1 VALCITPV
9 DEQTLDQWR
18 LVHNEIIPTAPLSA
32 NEVRE
37 RAARYRLTLA
47 YDDGSLVGN
56 ATLRPPDPAGTVTV
70 IVRVLPGFRRR
81 GYGSAYLG
89 AVLSEA
95 RALGAATIRSV
106 VLASNIDG
114 LVFAQRRGFVE
125 YGRHLLEGHKIPFVD
140 LVLVEQPSSSASL
153 HRGGEA

>member
-1 VALCITPV
+1 VALRIVPV
-9 DEQTLDQWR
+9 DDQTLDQWR
-18 LVHNEIIPTAPLSA
+18 LVHNEIIPTAPLSSD
-32 NEVRE
+32 EVRE

-47 YDDGSLVGN
+47 YDDGRIVGN
-56 ATLRPPDPAGTVTV
+56 ATLRPPDTAGTITV

-95 RALGAATIRSV
+95 RALGPASIRSV
-106 VLASNIDG
+106 VLASNLDG

-125 YGRHLLEGHKIPFVD
+125 FGRYLLEGHEIPFVD
-140 LVLVEQPSSSASL
+140 LVLAEQPSSSAPL
-153 HRGGEA
+153 HRGGEP